1 MRKIFTLFVLILSL
15 NAFCKTEGHTI
26 TGGTNA
32 GIYAYTPTAYSDYE
46 MYLSLN
52 GGYGY
57 FMKNGFQFSLT
68 TVLTLQS
75 GTDILSLAMG
85 PTYNFDPKKVED
97 SYFVST
103 LLGATFLNYETGS
116 DTTPLIILEAGKRF
130 LLAENVSY
138 VPSMALSK
146 ELDSNSADPTF
157 SFNLIRF
164 SFFF

>member
-1 MRKIFTLFVLILSL
+1 MKKIITILTLFCSL
-15 NAFCKTEGHTI
+15 QAFAKTEGHII

-32 GIYAYTPTAYSDYE
+32 GIFAYTPTAYSDYE
-46 MYLSLN
+46 VYLSAN

-68 TVLTLQS
+68 SVLTLQS

-85 PTYNFDPKKVED
+85 PTYNFDAKKVEE
-97 SYFVST
+97 SYFVSA
-103 LLGATFLNYETGS
+103 LLGATFFNYKSGS
-116 DTTPLIILEAGKRF
+116 DTTPLIILEGGKRF
-130 LLAENVSY
+130 LMTENVSY
-138 VPSMALSK
+138 VPSVAMSK

-157 SFNLIRF
+157 SFNLVRF